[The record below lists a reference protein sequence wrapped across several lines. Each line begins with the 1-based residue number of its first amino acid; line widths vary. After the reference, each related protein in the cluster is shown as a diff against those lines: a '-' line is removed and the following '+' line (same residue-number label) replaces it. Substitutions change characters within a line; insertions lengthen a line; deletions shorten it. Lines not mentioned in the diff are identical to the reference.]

1 MCVCVVW
8 ERDRDRDRDR
18 NAHGILHCLKL
29 VSFSPFP
36 ESYNTLPL
44 FLLLILKSGAYL
56 YESVQ
61 LRGADVFAI
70 QQLQVREMV
79 ECVCGVVAQAADRVW
94 MVEGI
99 TERKRVQLW
108 EGAEVH

>member
-1 MCVCVVW
+1 MCGVGKGQGQGQKCPW
-8 ERDRDRDRDR
+8 
-18 NAHGILHCLKL
+18 NSSLFKS
-29 VSFSPFP
+29 SFSPFP
-36 ESYNTLPL
+36 ESCNTLPL